1 MRRASVRSVTEGGDV
16 RLATCTVVL
25 ALLASLAGALGA
37 AARGTDPSALDG
49 RWRIAHKATTAQL
62 VAHGMPPAVA
72 EALGH
77 LDVEIPA
84 VDLGASH
91 ARWFDLAT
99 GKTTCRG
106 TYVVRGD
113 RVGFSFSRCP
123 VATPAGVT
131 WMRWS
136 IFRDRVTFTALPGR
150 ANIVAVT
157 ISPWVRVR

>member
-1 MRRASVRSVTEGGDV
+1 MRLVA
-16 RLATCTVVL
+16 LVL
-25 ALLASLAGALGA
+25 ALASLAAGFGA
-37 AARGTDPSALDG
+37 AARGVDPSPLDG
-49 RWRIAHKATTAQL
+49 RWKIVHKATTREL
-62 VAHGMPPAVA
+62 VAHGMLLATA
-72 EALGH
+72 EALGR
-77 LDVEIPA
+77 LGVEIPA
-84 VDLGASH
+84 VDLRLSQ

-113 RVGFSFSRCP
+113 RVGFSFARCP
-123 VATPAGVT
+123 VPTPAGVT

-157 ISPWVRVR
+157 ISPWVRVT